1 VTAANLVLPADYEAP
16 AGLLKGKVILITGA
30 AAGIGSA
37 LAVAAGG
44 CGATVVLLDKD
55 VRRLELT
62 YDAIEKAGGPQPA
75 IYPLNLE
82 GATPDHY
89 EELAATLERE
99 LGALH
104 GLVHNAA
111 LLGKPAPIELYDIE
125 AWYRVQQVNLSAPFL
140 LTRACLPLLRKSGEA
155 SIVFLSDEVGRR
167 GKAYWGAYGVT
178 KAGLEG
184 FMRIL
189 AAELTSTD
197 IRVNSVDPGP
207 VRTALR
213 RSAYP
218 GEDVGTLPLPEQAA
232 RSLLYLLGRD
242 GRDLH
247 GQALSLQ
254 LERPSARA

>member
-1 VTAANLVLPADYEAP
+1 VTAASQVLPADYQP
-16 AGLLKGKVILITGA
+16 RPDLLKDKVILITGA
-30 AAGIGSA
+30 ADGIGHA

-82 GATPDHY
+82 GANPDDHA
-89 EELAATLERE
+89 ELAAVVERD

-111 LLGKPAPIELYDIE
+111 SLGKPAPIDIYDIE
-125 AWYRVQQVNLSAPFL
+125 AWYRVLQVNLSAPFL

-155 SIVFLSDEVGRR
+155 SVLFMSDEVGRR

-178 KAGLEG
+178 KSGLEG

-189 AAELTSTD
+189 AVELASTA

-218 GEDVGTLPLPEQAA
+218 GEDAQALPLPAQAA
-232 RSLLYLLGRD
+232 QSLLYLLGPD

-247 GQALSLQ
+247 GQQLRLE
-254 LERPSARA
+254 LERPSIRA

>member
-1 VTAANLVLPADYEAP
+1 MLADLAQSHPVIRETFAEASEGAGVDLWSLAQQGPEETLNQTEYTQPA
-16 AGLLKGKVILITGA
+16 LL
-30 AAGIGSA
+30 AAGV
-37 LAVAAGG
+37 AVWRAWQAQ
-44 CGATVVLLDKD
+44 
-55 VRRLELT
+55 
-62 YDAIEKAGGPQPA
+62 GGPQPA